1 MLNVAVSALAGV
13 ALGLSLAAPPG
24 PMNAIIAEE
33 SVLRGWGSGF
43 RAGLGALSADACFFV
58 LALLGVVTVVRDVP
72 VVQRALFAFGGL
84 LMLYFA
90 YGTAADAN
98 AAFGGDAAGEGDA
111 AGDREDTTTDGAGS
125 TETDESKGFRKA
137 FVLALTNPYQ
147 ILWWLTAGVG
157 LLDPG
162 TFALDAL
169 GGLTVSTGSPVIVV
183 GFFGG
188 IALWITGFP
197 AALVTVGRR
206 VDAFAPV
213 VAYLSAAVLALA
225 GLSFLSK
232 ATGFLA

>member
-1 MLNVAVSALAGV
+1 MSLGVVSALAGV

-33 SVLRGWGSGF
+33 SVLRGWRSGF
-43 RAGLGALSADACFFV
+43 RAGLGAMSADACFFV
-58 LALLGVVTVVRDVP
+58 LALLGVVA
-72 VVQRALFAFGGL
+72 VVQDAPTVRGVLFAVGGV

-90 YGTAADAN
+90 YGTASDAS
-98 AAFGGDAAGEGDA
+98 AAFGGGDTADGTTAA
-111 AGDREDTTTDGAGS
+111 DGAGTAME
-125 TETDESKGFRKA
+125 TEDSKGFQKA
-137 FVLALTNPYQ
+137 FALAFTNPYQ

-162 TFALDAL
+162 TFSIDAL
-169 GGLTVSTGSPVIVV
+169 GGLAISTGSPVIVV

-188 IALWITGFP
+188 ILVWITGFP
-197 AALVTVGRR
+197 AALVTAGRR

-225 GLSFLSK
+225 GLSFLTK
-232 ATGFLA
+232 ALGVFA

>member
-1 MLNVAVSALAGV
+1 MLDVAVSALAGV

-43 RAGLGALSADACFFV
+43 RAGLGAMSADACFFV

-72 VVQRALFAFGGL
+72 VVQRVLFGLGGL

-90 YGTAADAN
+90 YGAATDAN
-98 AAFGGDAAGEGDA
+98 AAFGGEAATDGSGEVIAGED
-111 AGDREDTTTDGAGS
+111 
-125 TETDESKGFRKA
+125 SKGFRKA

-157 LLDPG
+157 LLDSG
-162 TFALDAL
+162 TFSLDAL
-169 GGLTVSTGSPVIVV
+169 GGLAVSTGSPIIVV

-188 IALWITGFP
+188 ILLWITGFP

-213 VAYLSAAVLALA
+213 VAYLSAVVLALA

-232 ATGFLA
+232 ATRLFA

>member
-1 MLNVAVSALAGV
+1 MLDFVVSALAGV

-72 VVQRALFAFGGL
+72 VVQQALFGFGGL

-90 YGTAADAN
+90 YGTATDAN
-98 AAFGGDAAGEGDA
+98 AAFGGDAA
-111 AGDREDTTTDGAGS
+111 TDGAG
-125 TETDESKGFRKA
+125 DVAGDADSKGFRKA

-162 TFALDAL
+162 TYTIGAL
-169 GGLTVSTGSPVIVV
+169 GDVAVSTGSPIIVV

-188 IALWITGFP
+188 IAVWITGFP

-206 VDAFAPV
+206 VDAFAPL
-213 VAYLSAAVLALA
+213 VAYLSAVVLALA

-232 ATGFLA
+232 ATGILA

>member
-1 MLNVAVSALAGV
+1 MLDFVVSALAGV

-72 VVQRALFAFGGL
+72 VVQQALFGFGGL

-90 YGTAADAN
+90 YGAATDAN
-98 AAFGGDAAGEGDA
+98 AAFGGDTAA
-111 AGDREDTTTDGAGS
+111 DGAG
-125 TETDESKGFRKA
+125 EVADGEDSKGFRKA

-162 TFALDAL
+162 TFTIDAL
-169 GGLTVSTGSPVIVV
+169 GGLAISTGSPIIVV

-188 IALWITGFP
+188 IAVWITGFP
-197 AALVTVGRR
+197 GALVTAGRR
-206 VDAFAPV
+206 VDSFAPI
-213 VAYLSAAVLALA
+213 VAGLSALVLGLA
-225 GLSFLSK
+225 GLSFLSE
-232 ATGFLA
+232 AVGTLT

>member
-1 MLNVAVSALAGV
+1 MLDFVVSAFAGV

-43 RAGLGALSADACFFV
+43 RAGLGAMSADACFFV

-72 VVQRALFAFGGL
+72 VVQQVLFGFGGL

-90 YGTAADAN
+90 YGAATDAN
-98 AAFGGDAAGEGDA
+98 AAFGGDAAADGGRKSA
-111 AGDREDTTTDGAGS
+111 TATDGAGGMA
-125 TETDESKGFRKA
+125 EEDSKGFRKA

-162 TFALDAL
+162 TFTIDAL
-169 GGLTVSTGSPVIVV
+169 GGLAISTGSPIIVV

-206 VDAFAPV
+206 VDAFAPI
-213 VAYLSAAVLALA
+213 VAYLSAIVLGVA

-232 ATGFLA
+232 ATGLFA